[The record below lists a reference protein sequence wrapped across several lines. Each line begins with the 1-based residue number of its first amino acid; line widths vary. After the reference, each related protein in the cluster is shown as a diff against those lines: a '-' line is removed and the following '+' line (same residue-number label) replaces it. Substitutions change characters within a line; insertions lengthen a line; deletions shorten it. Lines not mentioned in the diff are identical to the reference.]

1 MLLYLKKCW
10 RPMPRNTGFTLI
22 EMVISVAII
31 ALLAALVLPVEEL
44 VVKRS
49 KEQELRVALRE
60 IRTAIDSYK
69 AAVDDKRIDSNLTE
83 SGYPPSLG
91 ILVEG
96 MQDKASTDKRS
107 KMRFLRRMPRDPFSD
122 PNISAEMS
130 WGLRS
135 YASHPDSPRAGDD
148 VFDVYSRSPA
158 VGING
163 VPYGKW

>member
-1 MLLYLKKCW
+1 
-10 RPMPRNTGFTLI
+10 MPRNSGFTLV

-44 VVKRS
+44 VVKRT
-49 KEQELRVALRE
+49 KEQEFRVALRE

-69 AAVDDKRIDSNLTE
+69 AAVDDKRIDSNLTA
-83 SGYPPSLG
+83 SGYPPSLA

-96 MQDKASTDKRS
+96 MTDNQSSDKRN
-107 KMRFLRRMPRDPFSD
+107 KIRFIRRIPRDPFAD
-122 PNISAEMS
+122 PALSAEYS

-135 YASHPDSPRAGDD
+135 YASNPDSPRAGDD

-163 VPYGKW
+163 IPYGKW